1 MKNKTVKTNKV
12 LLTVLI
18 IFVILC
24 GGIFMINAFSN
35 GKISKMNVA
44 GEEKYLVHKET
55 IDKLEYW
62 QNTEATYIFREGQL
76 VGVENPNLNK
86 VLKKYTDLKERAFY
100 AANYYI
106 DLNEYDYSDEKIY
119 PGGCHEFTWSIVSEG
134 IETDYKVIVDI
145 FEDGNINEIVFPLGI
160 SKPITPKTDTS
171 SNRISKEKAISIF
184 ENQVKNGVA
193 EEIKGIKINDCNLS
207 YNKDFDLVWKIIG
220 DYSIEYENEEYG
232 FYSEVHINASTGK
245 IEYSQIG

>member
-1 MKNKTVKTNKV
+1 MKNKTVKTNKA

-18 IFVILC
+18 ILIFC
-24 GGIFMINAFSN
+24 GGIFMVNAFSN

-86 VLKKYTDLKERAFY
+86 ALKKYTDLKERAFY

-145 FEDGNINEIVFPLGI
+145 FEDGNINEIVFPLGT
-160 SKPITPKTDTS
+160 SKPITPKTDNS
-171 SNRISKEKAISIF
+171 SNRISKEEAVNIYEK
-184 ENQVKNGVA
+184 QVKKCVT
-193 EEIKGIKINDCNLS
+193 EEIKKIKISNCNLG
-207 YNKDFDLVWKIIG
+207 YNKDFVLVWKIIG
-220 DYSIEYENEEYG
+220 DYSIEYESEEYN
-232 FYSEVHINASTGK
+232 FYSEVHINALTGE

>member
-1 MKNKTVKTNKV
+1 MKKKTVKTNKA

-18 IFVILC
+18 IPVILS

-62 QNTEATYIFREGQL
+62 QNTEATYIFKEDQL
-76 VGVENPNLNK
+76 VGVESPNLNK
-86 VLKKYTDLKERAFY
+86 ALKKYTDLKERAFY
-100 AANYYI
+100 AAGCYI
-106 DLNEYDYSDEKIY
+106 DLSAYDFIGEKVY
-119 PGGCHEFTWSIVSEG
+119 PGGCHEFIWSIVSEG

-145 FEDGNINEIVFPLGI
+145 FEDGNINEIVFPLGV
-160 SKPITPKTDTS
+160 SKPTAQKADKS
-171 SNRISKEKAISIF
+171 SKRISKEKAISIF
-184 ENQVKNGVA
+184 ENQVKNA
-193 EEIKGIKINDCNLS
+193 ATKEIKGIRATDCSLC
-207 YNKDFDLVWKIIG
+207 YNKELVLVWKIIG
-220 DYSIEYENEEYG
+220 EYSTEYENEDYS
-232 FYSEVHINASTGK
+232 FYAEVHINASTGK